1 MKALLVLVL
10 LAGTAQ
16 AQSKHPSKKDD
27 YWADKQG
34 AHDPLRKIDR
44 KKLVGK
50 KPAEVVSIWN
60 SWTHEWAAIE
70 QKAKTLPQALVD
82 RLLRCH
88 FTNEPT
94 EMDSRLASVLL
105 GAARHFKSRRIN
117 IVSGYR
123 APKYNLMLRK
133 KGRNVAK
140 DSEHTKGHA
149 VDFWLPRVDVKD
161 LYDWAMA
168 HQIGGVG
175 FYADSGFVHVDTGKK
190 RTWNGE

>member
-1 MKALLVLVL
+1 VKALVL
-10 LAGTAQ
+10 LLLLTGAAAAQ
-16 AQSKHPSKKDD
+16 TKKDD
-27 YWADKQG
+27 YWADKKG
-34 AHDPLRKIDR
+34 AHEPLRKIDR

-50 KPAEVVSIWN
+50 KPDEVISIWN
-60 SWTHEWAAIE
+60 TWTHEWVAVDG
-70 QKAKTLPQALVD
+70 KAKSVPQPQVD

-88 FTNEPT
+88 FTNQPT
-94 EMDSRLASVLL
+94 DMDGRLAGVLL
-105 GAARHFKSRRIN
+105 EAARHFHAHRVN

-133 KGRNVAK
+133 KGHNVAK

-175 FYADSGFVHVDTGKK
+175 FYAQSGFVHVDVGRK